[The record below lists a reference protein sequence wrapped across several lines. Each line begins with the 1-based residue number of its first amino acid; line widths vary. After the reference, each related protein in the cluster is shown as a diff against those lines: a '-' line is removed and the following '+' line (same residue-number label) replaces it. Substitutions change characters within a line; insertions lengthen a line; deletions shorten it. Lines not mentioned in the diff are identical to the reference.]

1 MELLDTMSLEEK
13 IGQLI
18 CGRFGWDDVE
28 EDVAEGRVG
37 SIYGLLRDMDSATAA
52 AERINHLQSIARY
65 PLLFCGEQEHGSH
78 LNFPGGTEFPA
89 YMAIGAT
96 RSRELAYL
104 FGKVNTLEGR
114 AVGYNWISC
123 PTVDVNIAPE
133 NPIINTR
140 SLGEDPQLVTELGME
155 SCRAIVEHRGLTCV
169 CHCPGHGDTTCDS
182 HAELPTVDRSAD
194 ELWEVELAPYRAT
207 IPTGYFNC
215 IMTAHIYYPAWEPE
229 ANLPATLSRN
239 IMTGIIRERLGHD
252 GLIATDG
259 MGMKAIADNYTSG
272 EAAIRALL
280 AGCDIQL
287 SPNVAEVSAALAEAI
302 EAGRIPLA
310 ELDAAVSRILRAKEW
325 LGLFDEAL
333 VDVSA
338 VDDIVGCAEH
348 RAIAK
353 RVAQEAV
360 TLLRGE
366 GLPLSKDARLVVIT
380 GSEDDA
386 LVGEMRKR
394 SPAAEVFAIGGDED
408 AAAAVAA
415 AREADGV
422 IIGLATSV
430 RAYDEESVR
439 GNQRIAALA
448 QEIVAT
454 GRHTSLLVM
463 GNPYVAADLPDA
475 SVCLCTYSA
484 CDDSVA
490 AAAGA
495 LFGEFVPSGRLPV
508 TVSEE
513 YPFGFG
519 L

>member
-1 MELLDTMSLEEK
+1 MGLLDAMSLEEK

-52 AERINHLQSIARY
+52 AAHINHLQSIARY
-65 PLLFCGEQEHGSH
+65 PLLFGGEQEHGSH
-78 LNFPGGTEFPA
+78 LNFRGGTEFPA

-96 RSRELAYL
+96 RSKELAYL

-114 AVGYNWISC
+114 AVGYNWIAC
-123 PTVDVNIAPE
+123 PTVDVNIAPD

-155 SCRAIVEHRGLTCV
+155 SCRAIVENRGLTCV
-169 CHCPGHGDTTCDS
+169 CHCPGHGATTCDS
-182 HAELPTVDRSAD
+182 HAELPTVNRDAD
-194 ELWEVELAPYRAT
+194 ELWEVELAPYRAA

-215 IMTAHIYYPAWEPE
+215 IMTAHICYPAWEPE

-259 MGMKAIADNYTSG
+259 MGMKAIADNFTSG

-325 LGLFDEAL
+325 LGLFDQAL

-338 VDDIVGCAEH
+338 VDDIVGCPEH
-348 RAIAK
+348 RAIAR
-353 RVAQEAV
+353 RVAEEAV
-360 TLLRGE
+360 TVLRGE
-366 GLPLSKDARLVVIT
+366 GLPLSKNANLLVIIDAQDSTLAVEI
-380 GSEDDA
+380 A
-386 LVGEMRKR
+386 KR
-394 SPAAEVFAIGGDED
+394 SPAAQVLCVSSDDE
-408 AAAAVAA
+408 AAEAVAA
-415 AREADGV
+415 AREADGI
-422 IIGLATSV
+422 IIGIATSV
-430 RAYDEESVR
+430 RANDEESVR
-439 GNQRIAALA
+439 GNQRLIGLA
-448 QEIVAT
+448 QQIVGT

-463 GNPYVAADLPDA
+463 GNPYVVADLPDA
-475 SVCLCTYSA
+475 SVCLCTYSD

-495 LFGEFVPSGRLPV
+495 LFGEFAPSGRLPV
-508 TVSEE
+508 TVSDQ